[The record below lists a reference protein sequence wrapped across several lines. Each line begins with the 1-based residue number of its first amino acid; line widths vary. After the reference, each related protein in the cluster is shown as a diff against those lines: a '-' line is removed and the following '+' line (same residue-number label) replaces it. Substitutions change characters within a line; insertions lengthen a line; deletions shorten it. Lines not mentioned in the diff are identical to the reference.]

1 MIPNRRQFLGA
12 ALATTALA
20 KSSLSAKPARPAQA
34 PPRSPESRR
43 LVTALYPENRDDE
56 IRLTEFEPRCML
68 VVPEHPVRRAR
79 YPVIDMHTHI
89 TGVFRRTPGADDPLQ
104 GTPKQRLDLIIK
116 WMDEMN
122 LQTLVNLTGGSEEGL
137 QTTMNNL
144 VNPYKGRFVTC
155 TTPDYSNFK
164 DPGWPEWQAEQ
175 LGKARKMGAIGFKVS
190 KTLGLYL
197 REGGYS
203 RNERE
208 RDQQGPLVK
217 IDDERLFPSWKA
229 AGELNLPVFIHISD
243 PDAFFTPYDR
253 FNERW
258 QELYR
263 HPERKFY
270 GSDFPTKPELHAAR
284 NRVIKRFPGTKF
296 VALHVSTHPENLDDV
311 SAFLENHPNSSVEL
325 GASLGALGRQPR
337 RSRKFFEDYQDRIM
351 FGTDAS
357 PNNYG
362 DPQQILVPEM
372 YHAYFRYLQTLD
384 EHFDYSPGRIPPQGI
399 WRIYGIGLPDEIL
412 RKVYHNNA
420 ARLLGMDLV

>member
-1 MIPNRRQFLGA
+1 MKRNRRQFLGA
-12 ALATTALA
+12 ALAT
-20 KSSLSAKPARPAQA
+20 SAVARSRAAAAQA
-34 PPRSPESRR
+34 PPRSHDPRR
-43 LVTALYPENRDDE
+43 TITAPYPENREDE
-56 IRLTEFEPRCML
+56 LRLTEFEPRSML
-68 VVPEHPVRRAR
+68 VVPEHPVARAR

-89 TGVFRRTPGADDPLQ
+89 TGVFRRTPQPDDPLQ
-104 GTPKQRLDLIIK
+104 GTPEQRLDRIVE
-116 WMDEMN
+116 WMDELN
-122 LQTLVNLTGGSEEGL
+122 IQTLVNLTGGSAEGL
-137 QTTMNNL
+137 ESTMNTL
-144 VNPYKGRFVTC
+144 VKPYEGRFVTC
-155 TTPDYSNFK
+155 TTPDYTKFK
-164 DPGWPEWQAEQ
+164 DPGWPEWQAQQ
-175 LGKARKMGAIGFKVS
+175 LGHAKKVGAVGFKVS

-197 REGGYS
+197 REGGFS
-203 RNERE
+203 RDERE
-208 RDQQGPLVK
+208 RGQQGPLIK

-243 PDAFFTPYDR
+243 PDAFFTPFDR

-284 NRVIKRFPGTKF
+284 NRVIEKFPGTTF
-296 VALHVSTHPENLDDV
+296 IGLHVSTHPENLDDV
-311 SAFLENHPNSSVEL
+311 SAWLDRYPNTLVEL

-337 RSRKFFEDYQDRIM
+337 RARRFFEEYQDRIM

-372 YHAYFRYLQTLD
+372 FQGYFRFLETLD

-399 WRIYGIGLPDEIL
+399 FRIYGIGLPDAIL
-412 RKVYHNNA
+412 KKVYHDNA
-420 ARLLGMDLV
+420 ARLLGMDMA